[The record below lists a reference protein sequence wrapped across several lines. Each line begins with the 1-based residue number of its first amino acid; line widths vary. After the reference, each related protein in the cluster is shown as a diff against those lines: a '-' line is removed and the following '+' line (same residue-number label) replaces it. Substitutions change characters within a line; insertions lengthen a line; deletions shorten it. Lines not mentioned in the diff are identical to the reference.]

1 MKQTAIAPANIAFI
15 KYWGKKNEE
24 LRIPSNASVS
34 MNLSGA
40 TTTTTVEF
48 SDAFPSDTVELAGA
62 VFTESEKKRIIRHL
76 DRIRQKANIQSR
88 AKVMTKNSF
97 PKGTGIA
104 SSASG
109 FAALTVA
116 GAKAAGLDIFQ
127 KELSVL
133 ARLGSG
139 SACRSIPDGIV
150 RWETGKTS
158 EESYA
163 HSLFPYLYWDLR
175 DVLIIVDQ
183 TSKEISS
190 TDGMKNAST
199 SPFWEERQKEIGKRL
214 IDITKAIGDKNFPVL
229 GEIIEEDCLSMH
241 AVAMTQ
247 SPPLSYWLDTTG
259 NCIRHIR
266 QWRAGGF
273 PVYFTID
280 AGPNV
285 HCICEGKDEQR
296 LTDAI
301 KTLPDV
307 QSVLVNKLSQGAH
320 SIENHLF

>member
-1 MKQTAIAPANIAFI
+1 VTQ
-15 KYWGKKNEE
+15 
-24 LRIPSNASVS
+24 
-34 MNLSGA
+34 
-40 TTTTTVEF
+40 
-48 SDAFPSDTVELAGA
+48 
-62 VFTESEKKRIIRHL
+62 
-76 DRIRQKANIQSR
+76 
-88 AKVMTKNSF
+88 NSF

-116 GAKAAGLDIFQ
+116 GAAAAGLLLSE
-127 KELSVL
+127 KELTIL

-139 SACRSIPDGIV
+139 SACRSIPDGFV
-150 RWETGKTS
+150 RWETGELS

-163 HSLFPYLYWDLR
+163 HSLFPAQFWDLR
-175 DVLIIVDQ
+175 DVLIIVGQ

-190 TDGMKNAST
+190 ADGMKYAST
-199 SPFWEERQKEIGKRL
+199 SPFWEARQKEIEKRL
-214 IDITKAIGDKNFPVL
+214 INVTEAIGDKNFPAL

-247 SPPLSYWLDTTG
+247 NPPLLYWNTTAM
-259 NCIRHIR
+259 NCIRTI
-266 QWRAGGF
+266 QKWRTGGL

-280 AGPNV
+280 AGPNI
-285 HCICEGKDEQR
+285 HCLCEGKDEQR

-307 QSVLVNKLSQGAH
+307 QSVLVNKPSRGAYVT
-320 SIENHLF
+320 EDHLF